1 MLEKRH
7 VPRLKYGYHC
17 LFTLLVVVH
26 RLAMELPIEE
36 AMDGSKPSMASF
48 FDSVRM

>member
-1 MLEKRH
+1 MLEKPH
-7 VPRLKYGYHC
+7 VPKLNYECHC

-36 AMDGSKPSMASF
+36 AMDGSRLSMASF
-48 FDSVRM
+48 FGFTSI